1 LRKDFNKFTL
11 KKLWY
16 LLIRFYIKIGIFFYT
31 KKIKT
36 VGKENIP
43 KKGAVLFTV
52 NHPNGLID
60 PLMVTTNTPRITH
73 YLVRAASFKNPIIKK
88 VLASLNLMPIYRI
101 RDGVKELSKNT
112 EVFNDCYEILN
123 KQRALMIFPEGSH
136 DRRRTIRTISKGF
149 TRILFGAFEKYP
161 DLKVTIIPVG
171 ITYQNASQF
180 SSKVAIHY
188 GKPIIANDYY
198 NPNELNDSVNAIKSE
213 VANQLKELTVHI
225 PADTNYQK
233 TLNKLNDNNVDFTNV
248 CSVNKSIQRNK
259 TTKQKQH
266 TNFAKPLYFLFVIN
280 SIIPW
285 LIWKLASKKIDE
297 IEFIDTFR
305 FAIGISVFPV
315 FYAIQTFIIYRTYN
329 IETAIIYFAFTM
341 VITLLYS
348 KLATTPTESNLG

>member
-1 LRKDFNKFTL
+1 L

-16 LLIRFYIKIGIFFYT
+16 LLIRFYIKIGLFFYT
-31 KKIKT
+31 KEIKS

-43 KKGAVLFTV
+43 QKGAVLFVV

-73 YLVRAASFKNPIIKK
+73 YLVRAASFKKSLIKK
-88 VLASLNLMPIYRI
+88 LLASLNLMPIYRI

-149 TRILFGAFEKYP
+149 TRILFGAFDKYP

-171 ITYQNASQF
+171 VTYQNASQF

-188 GKPIIANDYY
+188 GVPILANDFY
-198 NPNELNDSVNAIKSE
+198 NANEVKNSVNALKEQVS
-213 VANQLKELTVHI
+213 NQLKVLSVHI
-225 PADTNYQK
+225 PADENYQK
-233 TLNKLNDNNVDFTNV
+233 TLQKLNVNNVDFTNIK
-248 CSVNKSIQRNK
+248 SVNRSIKTNK
-259 TTKQKQH
+259 ITYQKQQM
-266 TNFAKPLYFLFVIN
+266 NFAKPLYFLFVLN
-280 SIIPW
+280 SFLPW
-285 LIWKLASKKIDE
+285 LIWKMVSKKIDE

-305 FAIGISVFPV
+305 FAVGISLFPLLY
-315 FYAIQTFIIYRTYN
+315 FIQTFFVYKLYN
-329 IETAIIYFAFTM
+329 LQTAIIYFTASLSL
-341 VITLLYS
+341 VLLYS
-348 KLATTPTESNLG
+348 KLTTTPTESHLE